1 MSVVL
6 RSKETKEIVLL
17 CKGADSFV
25 DKLLRDTEDNQTRL
39 EETVHWI
46 EEYAETGLRTLLL
59 AKKEILEKDYLEWN
73 TRWEAATASDGDD
86 RDTLIDVLNAELE

>member
-6 RSKETKEIVLL
+6 RDTNTDNIVLL

-25 DKLLRDTEDNQTRL
+25 DKLLRDTEDNKTRL
-39 EETVHWI
+39 EESVHWI

-59 AKKEILEKDYLEWN
+59 AKKEIPEEEYQEW
-73 TRWEAATASDGDD
+73 
-86 RDTLIDVLNAELE
+86 